1 MEDEELWNMLKQG
14 HRDALEKI
22 FRQYVRILYAYG
34 NRFTQDTALVEDC
47 IQDLFQEIWHKR
59 DTLGATDSIKRYLLG
74 ALRYGIIRK
83 LRQGA
88 SFSSLQDTPS
98 REFQLTLSVEEVL
111 MAEEQTKME
120 RTALQNAILKLT
132 PRQREAVY
140 LRYFQQL
147 SYDEVAKVMHISY
160 QAARNL
166 TYQSLKHLKQYL
178 SAIRALCIVGSTL
191 FF

>member
-111 MAEEQTKME
+111 MAEEQTQLE